1 LGGSRRFCVQCG
13 RQLKPD
19 SRFCVVCGR
28 AASGAAPPGTAEAAS
43 EQVTTASGYTPT
55 SAVPVSAR
63 DDSVDPSLPA
73 MESTWPS
80 KGSYRPAD
88 VAPKQT
94 QRSFPPSSQEIP
106 PQEFP
111 PPTEEF
117 PPPTEEFPPPTE
129 EFPPPTDDFSPPV
142 ADADH
147 LFGTGD
153 RPPSPARSR
162 RPPSPARSRR
172 PPSRARSRRPPSQS
186 RSRRPWTLAVA
197 LLVPAAIAAAVVF
210 FVLRPSHG
218 TQPSTGATA
227 TSAGARRNAQATTP
241 APSASSA
248 PASSSAPISEQQA
261 ATNLAGLLGQS
272 VSDRSSIQAAVN
284 VVNTCGPALDQQP
297 QIFQSDGAS
306 RQRLLSRLAGL
317 SGRSALPAAMIQALT
332 SGWQASAAADKD
344 LGQWAEDEVAK
355 GCIQNDQSDP
365 SFKAATGPDGQA
377 TTEKKAFVSQW
388 NSIASQ
394 YGLET
399 YQWGQL

>member
-1 LGGSRRFCVQCG
+1 MGGSRRFCVQCG

-88 VAPKQT
+88 VAPEQT

-106 PQEFP
+106 PQK
-111 PPTEEF
+111 
-117 PPPTEEFPPPTE
+117 
-129 EFPPPTDDFSPPV
+129 FPPPTDDFSPPV

-153 RPPSPARSR
+153 